1 MPRRT
6 VRDKIAALS
15 VGRRQGI
22 SQMARRGRSIVEI
35 ADRYKLDYGV
45 VQRLLWDKGT
55 LPWQGSKA
63 IITRRLRS
71 LRTATRR
78 ESRDELVEAVKEQ
91 VDYLYYAATQLRA
104 RLDKVKKSIR

>member
-6 VRDKIAALS
+6 VRDRVAALPA
-15 VGRRQGI
+15 RQKQAI
-22 SQMARRGRSIVEI
+22 SQMARGGRSIVEI
-35 ADRYKLDYGV
+35 ARRYKLDYSV
-45 VQRLLWDKGT
+45 VQALLWEQET

-78 ESRDELVEAVKEQ
+78 ESRDKLVEDVKEQ

>member
-6 VRDKIAALS
+6 VRDRVAALPA
-15 VGRRQGI
+15 RQKQAI
-22 SQMARRGRSIVEI
+22 SQMAQGGRSIVEI
-35 ADRYKLDYGV
+35 ARRYELDYSV
-45 VQRLLWDKGT
+45 VQALLWEQET

-78 ESRDELVEAVKEQ
+78 ESRDELVEDVKEQ

>member
-6 VRDKIAALS
+6 VRDRVAALPA
-15 VGRRQGI
+15 RRKQAI
-22 SQMARRGRSIVEI
+22 SQMARGGRSIVEI
-35 ADRYKLDYGV
+35 ASRYKLDYGV
-45 VQRLLWDKGT
+45 VQALLWEQET

-71 LRTATRR
+71 LRTATRQK
-78 ESRDELVEAVKEQ
+78 SRTELVEDVKEQ

-104 RLDKVKKSIR
+104 RLDKVKKSIH

>member
-6 VRDKIAALS
+6 VRDRVAALPAR
-15 VGRRQGI
+15 RRQAI
-22 SQMARRGRSIVEI
+22 SQMARGGRSIVEI

-91 VDYLYYAATQLRA
+91 VDYLYYAATHLRA
-104 RLDKVKKSIR
+104 QLDNVRKAIK

>member
-6 VRDKIAALS
+6 VRDKVAALS

-45 VQRLLWDKGT
+45 VQRLLWDNGT

-78 ESRDELVEAVKEQ
+78 ESRDELVEAVEEQ
-91 VDYLYYAATQLRA
+91 VDYLYYAATQLRD